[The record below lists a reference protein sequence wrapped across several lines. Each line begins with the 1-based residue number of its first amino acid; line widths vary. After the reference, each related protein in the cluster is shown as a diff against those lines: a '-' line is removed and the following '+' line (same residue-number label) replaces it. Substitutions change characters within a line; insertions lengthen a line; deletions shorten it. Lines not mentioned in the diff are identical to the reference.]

1 VCILQSTR
9 EVAIGQFVKS
19 KAGRDKDRVF
29 VIVDIVD
36 ELYVLI
42 ADGDLRKME
51 KAKRK
56 KIKHLSKFNIISE
69 EIEKRF
75 SSDKKISNLMLRREI
90 EKLGLHKPQI

>member
-1 VCILQSTR
+1 MQSTR

-29 VIVDIVD
+29 IVIDIID

-51 KAKRK
+51 KVKKK

-69 EIEKRF
+69 EIVKRY
-75 SSDKKISNLMLRREI
+75 DTNKKISNLMLRREI
-90 EKLGLHKPQI
+90 EKLGLHKTQI

>member
-1 VCILQSTR
+1 LQNTR

-29 VIVDIVD
+29 IIIDIID

-42 ADGDLRKME
+42 ADGDLRKIE

-69 EIEKRF
+69 EIQKRHN
-75 SSDKKISNLMLRREI
+75 SHKKISNLMLRREI
-90 EKLGLHKPQI
+90 EKLGLHRTQM

>member
-1 VCILQSTR
+1 MQSTR

-29 VIVDIVD
+29 IVIDIID

-51 KAKRK
+51 KAKKK

-69 EIEKRF
+69 EIVKRY
-75 SSDKKISNLMLRREI
+75 DTHKKISNLMLRREI
-90 EKLGLHKPQI
+90 EKLGLHKTQI

>member
-1 VCILQSTR
+1 MQSTR
-9 EVAIGQFVKS
+9 EVAIGQLVKS

-29 VIVDIVD
+29 VVIDIID

-51 KAKRK
+51 KAKKK

-69 EIEKRF
+69 EIQKRF
-75 SSDKKISNLMLRREI
+75 SSDKRISNLMLRREI
-90 EKLGLHKPQI
+90 EKLGLHKTQI

>member
-1 VCILQSTR
+1 MQSTR

-29 VIVDIVD
+29 IVIEIID

-51 KAKRK
+51 NVKKK
-56 KIKHLSKFNIISE
+56 KIKHLSKFNIISD
-69 EIEKRF
+69 EIVKRY
-75 SSDKKISNLMLRREI
+75 DTHKKISNLMLRREI
-90 EKLGLHKPQI
+90 EKLGLHKTQI